1 LEIIMARPL
10 RIEYAGAVYHVMAR
24 GNQGQA
30 IFRDDQDRRRF
41 LEVLGEACE
50 KTGWRLHAY
59 VLMGNHYHLLL
70 ETPEGNLVTGMKWLQ
85 GTYTQRFNSRHEVFG
100 HLFQGRY
107 KAVVIDGGAP
117 GYFEVVG
124 TYIHLNPAR
133 AGLIR
138 PGREPLRRYRWS
150 SYPEYVR
157 RAGQGP
163 GWLCRER
170 VLESLSLKPGE
181 GKRYEAYMESRV
193 LELADPATHPEWE
206 AKWKELRR
214 GWYVGDEG
222 FLDQL
227 KARLGKLVAG
237 KQRESHAGGAR
248 RAHGEAGAR
257 RLLAVGL
264 KALGLSARELAALS
278 KGAPEKTALAWW
290 LRERT
295 TVSLRWVSQ
304 ELAMGHY
311 TRVSQA
317 VSRLQRKPGRKLGRL
332 KRRLLE
338 AEAENE

>member
-1 LEIIMARPL
+1 MARAL

-70 ETPEGNLVTGMKWLQ
+70 ETPEANLVT
-85 GTYTQRFNSRHEVFG
+85 
-100 HLFQGRY
+100 
-107 KAVVIDGGAP
+107 
-117 GYFEVVG
+117 
-124 TYIHLNPAR
+124 
-133 AGLIR
+133 
-138 PGREPLRRYRWS
+138 
-150 SYPEYVR
+150 
-157 RAGQGP
+157 
-163 GWLCRER
+163 
-170 VLESLSLKPGE
+170 
-181 GKRYEAYMESRV
+181 
-193 LELADPATHPEWE
+193 
-206 AKWKELRR
+206 
-214 GWYVGDEG
+214 
-222 FLDQL
+222 
-227 KARLGKLVAG
+227 G

-257 RLLAVGL
+257 RLLSVGL
-264 KALGLSARELAALS
+264 KALGLSAEELAALS

-317 VSRLQRKPGRKLGRL
+317 VSRLQRKPGMKLERL